1 MGRPK
6 KVVEEKKVTKKVVK
20 RGRPKKV
27 EKKVEKK
34 VDVISKIKEL
44 EERVSKLESRYKDID
59 ADLND
64 LYKDVE
70 MKDTTTS
77 KSVEDEYTIDGLLD
91 LFAKSKN
98 VKKPTTHTISFYKFH
113 F

>member
-6 KVVEEKKVTKKVVK
+6 KVVEEKKVVR

-27 EKKVEKK
+27 EKKV
-34 VDVISKIKEL
+34 DLTLKIKEL

-64 LYKDVE
+64 LYRDVE
-70 MKDTTTS
+70 MKTTTAS
-77 KSVEDEYTIDGLLD
+77 KSVEKEYTVDGLLD
-91 LFAKSKN
+91 LFAESKN
-98 VKKPTTHTISFYKFH
+98 LKRPKTTTHAISFYRFY